1 MILTKQKILE
11 EIENG
16 NIVIEPFNPSN
27 VNPNSYNLTLGDR
40 LVEMSGPL
48 DVKQRPVG
56 IDVEIPEEGYVLQ
69 PGKIYLAATVEYT
82 ETHNYVPVLFG
93 RSSLS
98 RLGLAI
104 HCTGGFGD
112 VGFKGNWT
120 ITLCPALPIRI
131 YKDIKICQI
140 VYFSVLGETEEYSSE
155 KYQAK
160 RGIQESKLFT
170 ELSGDKNK

>member
-1 MILTKQKILE
+1 MILAKQKILE
-11 EIENG
+11 EIQNG
-16 NIVIEPFNPSN
+16 NLVIDPFNAAN
-27 VNPNSYNLTLGDR
+27 VNPNSYNLTLGDS
-40 LVEMSGPL
+40 LIEMSGEL
-48 DVKQRPVG
+48 DMKVKPSG
-56 IDVEIPEEGYVLQ
+56 KEIFIPDEGYVLE
-69 PGKIYLAATVEYT
+69 PGKIYLAATKEYT

-131 YKDIKICQI
+131 YKDVKICQI
-140 VYFSVLGETEEYSSE
+140 VYFSVLGETEEYSSA
-155 KYQAK
+155 KYQSG

-170 ELSGDKNK
+170 EIK